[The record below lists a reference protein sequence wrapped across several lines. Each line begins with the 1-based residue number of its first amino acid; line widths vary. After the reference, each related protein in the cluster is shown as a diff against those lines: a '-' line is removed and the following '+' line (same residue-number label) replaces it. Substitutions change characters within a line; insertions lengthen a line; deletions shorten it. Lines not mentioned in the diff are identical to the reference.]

1 MIEKKIKTKKG
12 SISIKISRTSKKEA
26 IISTIAILVIFGLV
40 YYFFTRQ
47 VKSTANK
54 TSDAQIKASRKW
66 EEKNKEKARAQS
78 YKRTARK
85 FIKNHAQIEDLD
97 ELETLIQQKREELEK
112 EKE

>member
-1 MIEKKIKTKKG
+1 MG
-12 SISIKISRTSKKEA
+12 
-26 IISTIAILVIFGLV
+26 
-40 YYFFTRQ
+40 
-47 VKSTANK
+47 NK

-97 ELETLIQQKREELEK
+97 ELETLIS
-112 EKE
+112 